1 MDSHVSSRTDG
12 HVSNHMDSHVSSH
25 MDSHVSSHT
34 DSHVSRYVAVTRGTV
49 LVAEGHLSVIWLF
62 RSPSQRGMVVDV
74 WQVGVAGRS
83 SESVCAPW
91 MESIV
96 GKEVVWQF
104 SGWAVTNSNGLTP
117 VVASEVYS
125 PEKVWL
131 QLTVHVEKDLKEISR
146 GIMEAKPPQ
155 LTTASEGDICCIR
168 VPSTSDFRRA
178 TVKQLKLHAAPQKQA
193 VVQFID
199 VGTDHVVVPM
209 THLHTL
215 PSPFSPSSLP
225 PLALRCR
232 LWGVASTCSSGHWW
246 ELDSQLLR
254 KLVHRKLVFART
266 WGREEAAGSEQVD
279 LFLDPDGLQSVAE
292 ILVRE
297 GDYICFSGDHE
308 EDGEVEKEEVRGRP
322 FLFTEV
328 KALEPLPQALGVVV
342 GGVLLHS
349 PWQRLQRTLA
359 DIDGPSL

>member
-74 WQVGVAGRS
+74 WQSFS
-83 SESVCAPW
+83 SNREVLRIRAVCSW

-131 QLTVHVEKDLKEISR
+131 QLTVHVEKDLKRSHE

-155 LTTASEGDICCIR
+155 LTT
-168 VPSTSDFRRA
+168 
-178 TVKQLKLHAAPQKQA
+178 
-193 VVQFID
+193 
-199 VGTDHVVVPM
+199 
-209 THLHTL
+209 
-215 PSPFSPSSLP
+215 LP
-225 PLALRCR
+225 PTPRLRCR

-254 KLVHRKLVFART
+254 KLVHRKL
-266 WGREEAAGSEQVD
+266 
-279 LFLDPDGLQSVAE
+279 SVAE

-308 EDGEVEKEEVRGRP
+308 EDGEVEKEEVRERP
-322 FLFTEV
+322 FLSPRSKRWSLSRKHWVSLWVASFSTV
-328 KALEPLPQALGVVV
+328 LGSVSR
-342 GGVLLHS
+342 GRGRH
-349 PWQRLQRTLA
+349 
-359 DIDGPSL
+359 